1 MNKRAIFLLAGIGFI
16 ALFVAIW
23 LLVRV
28 ERTLAPAPDNAPTV
42 KENTEGIPEL
52 KRDVLISGLS
62 NVWDIGFLPDKTAL
76 FTERAG
82 TISKLTNGQK
92 TVLLN
97 VPNVSARGEGGLMGL
112 TVDPDFAQN
121 HYIYVCYNTSQDI
134 RVSRFR
140 VNNAVTSLSDQ
151 KDIVTGMPV
160 NTTTFPGRHSGCR
173 PRFGPDGHVWIASGD
188 VAQGTNPQDP
198 KSLGGKILRVDR
210 DGKAVQGNLGGEFD
224 PRIYSYGHRNV
235 QGLALFKSPRDGV
248 YGYSVEHGPSRDDE
262 VNLLRSGNKGWNPV
276 PGYNESVPMTDK
288 QKYPDAG
295 EAVWRSG
302 DITIAPSGA
311 TIVTGDKWLSLSGK
325 LAIAVLKNQH
335 VRLLEFE
342 SDKNLKSEQVLFEG
356 EYGRIRSV
364 VMGPNDDMYITT
376 DNGDGEDQIVKII
389 PQ

>member
-1 MNKRAIFLLAGIGFI
+1 MLAGIGFV

-28 ERTLAPAPDNAPTV
+28 ERTLAPAPDDAPTV
-42 KENTEGIPEL
+42 QENTEDVPEL
-52 KRDVLISGLS
+52 KRDVLITGLS

-76 FTERAG
+76 FTERTG
-82 TISKLTNGQK
+82 TISKLVKGQK
-92 TVLLN
+92 TVLLT
-97 VPNVSARGEGGLMGL
+97 VPNIYARGEGGLLGL
-112 TVDPDFAQN
+112 TIDPDFSKNRFVYA
-121 HYIYVCYNTSQDI
+121 CYNTPQDI

-140 VNNAVTSLSDQ
+140 VNSAVIQLSDQ

-173 PRFGPDGHVWIASGD
+173 PRFGPDGYLWIATGD
-188 VAQGTNPQDP
+188 VAQGNNPQDP

-210 DGKAVQGNLGGEFD
+210 DGKAASGNLGGQFD

-235 QGLALFKSPRDGV
+235 QGLALFDSPRAGV

-262 VNLLRSGNKGWNPV
+262 VNLLQSGNKGWDPV
-276 PGYNESVPMTDK
+276 PGYNESVPMTDT
-288 QKYPDAG
+288 QKYPDALQ
-295 EAVWRSG
+295 AVWQSG
-302 DITIAPSGA
+302 DVTIAPSGA
-311 TIVTGDKWLSLSGK
+311 TMITGKKWLSLSGR

-335 VRLLEFE
+335 VRILEFE
-342 SDKNLKSEQVLFEG
+342 NIKNLKSEEVLFEG

-364 VMGPNDDMYITT
+364 VMGPDDDMYITT
-376 DNGDGEDQIVKII
+376 DNGEGEDQIVKIS